1 MRNEKIGR
9 IPRKKNEKK
18 MALKCLQT
26 NQIDILKMFA
36 LEKNS

>member
-1 MRNEKIGR
+1 MKRLEGFQE
-9 IPRKKNEKK
+9 KKNEKK